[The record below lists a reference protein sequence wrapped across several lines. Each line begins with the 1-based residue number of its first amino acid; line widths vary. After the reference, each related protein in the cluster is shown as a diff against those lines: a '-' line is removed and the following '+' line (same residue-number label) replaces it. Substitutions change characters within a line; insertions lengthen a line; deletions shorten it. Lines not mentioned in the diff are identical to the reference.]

1 MGLES
6 LSDKI
11 GLWIFKNTKSDVFP
25 RFVAYSRAPLH
36 VISFNRVQHK
46 LCCRICANHPES
58 GWLAEKFVQN
68 LPVENWIV
76 RKVLRHKREEHLLEG
91 LLVLFFSPIYLLFL
105 WKSVW
110 YWNRVYAMKE
120 NLLWFTEISGG
131 RASCWKYNW
140 RKRETLSLHARR
152 VVQRNLAAKR
162 MSHSAQSRR
171 NISHESICTFQLRNF
186 RLYMYKRQKE

>member
-1 MGLES
+1 MVSWKICPKSSCWKLNCQKSAPTQKRRAFAWRTTGSFPLTNTFAVS
-6 LSDKI
+6 L
-11 GLWIFKNTKSDVFP
+11 
-25 RFVAYSRAPLH
+25 
-36 VISFNRVQHK
+36 
-46 LCCRICANHPES
+46 
-58 GWLAEKFVQN
+58 
-68 LPVENWIV
+68 
-76 RKVLRHKREEHLLEG
+76 
-91 LLVLFFSPIYLLFL
+91 
-105 WKSVW
+105 KSVW
-110 YWNRVYAMKE
+110 YWNRVYVMKE

-162 MSHSAQSRR
+162 KSHSAQSRR